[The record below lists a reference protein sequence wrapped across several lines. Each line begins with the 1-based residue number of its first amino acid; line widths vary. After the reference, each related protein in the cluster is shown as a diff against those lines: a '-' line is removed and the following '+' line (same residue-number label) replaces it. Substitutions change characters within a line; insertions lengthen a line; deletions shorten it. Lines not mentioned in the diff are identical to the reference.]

1 MAFNQTVSLGVGLVP
16 LVGDLCAAVWK
27 TNSRNAALLEE
38 FLIARAAKD
47 SEGNPSAEAQV
58 AASVLNSAKISGL
71 TGERTGG
78 PPAYSLSAE
87 SAEGTQTPPEAVAGA
102 RTTLQPA
109 QAQAQKGKSF
119 YGWGG
124 GSKTAGASGATAQ
137 ETRPLAAS
145 GATAGTSAGP
155 GPSKLQKSRN
165 DL

>member
-47 SEGNPSAEAQV
+47 SEGNAQTEAQV
-58 AASVLNSAKISGL
+58 ADSVLHSSKISGL

-78 PPAYSLSAE
+78 PPAYKLSAE
-87 SAEGTQTPPEAVAGA
+87 SAEGTETPPEAVAGA
-102 RTTLQPA
+102 RTTVQPA
-109 QAQAQKGKSF
+109 QAQQKKSF

-124 GSKTAGASGATAQ
+124 NAASTSAQ

-145 GATAGTSAGP
+145 GAQVGTSAG
-155 GPSKLQKSRN
+155 GGSKLQKQRGA
-165 DL
+165 L